1 MSRFTSKIDQ
11 ILSEAGNVK
20 QQAQT
25 GLQAAIAAAK
35 QAEKDGKTDPTK
47 KPSPEQQ
54 GLLRNLRKATKDA
67 AAKLSK
73 AVMSSNKPN
82 GKVVEAEG
90 DDFVPRQ
97 GPETGGEFEPKS
109 KDDLA
114 QEPSE
119 EPTPDPMTT
128 EGETFYVN
136 LARKA
141 LFVDL
146 DNTSLTDAEREIVTQ
161 DVEPAN
167 AKEVAKVLRKIVVDA
182 GLSEN
187 FDSKIDN
194 VWEDL
199 QLSDLRSKLS
209 LELKKNDR
217 VVVLVPGSFKPPHK
231 GHYEMVKTYSEMY
244 PSGQVHVL
252 ISAPSAKSE
261 RRTKD
266 GKLITPAAAKQIFE
280 LYTQPLSN
288 VTVSVSEYPSPVTAA
303 YETLKTLDD
312 GTTAV
317 LGASKKDGDW
327 KRWSYAKPWA
337 EKEGL
342 DIEIVEPEESAVDVT
357 LKADGTPY
365 SASNIRDNFD
375 DFEKIKAD
383 IPEHVSPEAVKQV
396 LDSLS

>member
-1 MSRFTSKIDQ
+1 MSRFTSRIDEM
-11 ILSEAGNVK
+11 IG
-20 QQAQT
+20 
-25 GLQAAIAAAK
+25 
-35 QAEKDGKTDPTK
+35 K
-47 KPSPEQQ
+47 KPKDNNQADIDRIEKEVDD
-54 GLLRNLRKATKDA
+54 GLTNDPVKKQIAQKAKKKRQDLL
-67 AAKLSK
+67 KSLD
-73 AVMSSNKPN
+73 
-82 GKVVEAEG
+82 EAEG

-97 GPETGGEFEPKS
+97 GPETGGEFQPKS

-280 LYTQPLSN
+280 LYAQPLNN
-288 VTVSVSEYPSPVTAA
+288 VTVSISEYPSPVTTA

-312 GTTAV
+312 GTTVV

-396 LDSLS
+396 FDSLSLVSYKVVKLLSC

>member
-1 MSRFTSKIDQ
+1 M
-11 ILSEAGNVK
+11 LGGN
-20 QQAQT
+20 
-25 GLQAAIAAAK
+25 
-35 QAEKDGKTDPTK
+35 K
-47 KPSPEQQ
+47 KPSNDDAEIARIRKKKKEDPNSLTDTEKEIANLDDKLDD
-54 GLLRNLRKATKDA
+54 GLADRLKK
-67 AAKLSK
+67 KLAS
-73 AVMSSNKPN
+73 
-82 GKVVEAEG
+82 EAEG

-109 KDDLA
+109 KDDLS
-114 QEPSE
+114 Q

-146 DNTSLTDAEREIVTQ
+146 DNTSLTDAEREVVIR

-187 FDSKIDN
+187 FDSKIN
-194 VWEDL
+194 TVWED
-199 QLSDLRSKLS
+199 

-261 RRTKD
+261 RSTKD
-266 GKLITPAAAKQIFE
+266 GKVITPAAAEQLFK
-280 LYTQPLSN
+280 LYIAGNTKMGVSPLKN
-288 VTVSVSEYPSPVTAA
+288 VHVVVSEHPSPVTAA
-303 YETLKTLDD
+303 YETLKTLDS

-327 KRWSYAKPWA
+327 KRWAYAKPWA

-342 DIEIVEPEESAVDVT
+342 DINIIDPEESAVDVCMDAEC
-357 LKADGTPY
+357 KPY

-396 LDSLS
+396 FDSLS

>member
-1 MSRFTSKIDQ
+1 MLGSNKNASNNDAKIAS
-11 ILSEAGNVK
+11 IRNKVK
-20 QQAQT
+20 KT
-25 GLQAAIAAAK
+25 PNAATDK
-35 QAEKDGKTDPTK
+35 EK
-47 KPSPEQQ
+47 EI
-54 GLLRNLRKATKDA
+54 
-67 AAKLSK
+67 AKLADDEEAEIIK
-73 AVMSSNKPN
+73 NLK
-82 GKVVEAEG
+82 KIKTEAEG

-97 GPETGGEFEPKS
+97 GPDTGGEFKPKS
-109 KDDLA
+109 KDDLE

-119 EPTPDPMTT
+119 EPTSDPMTT

-146 DNTSLTDAEREIVTQ
+146 DNTSLTDAEREIVTR
-161 DVEPAN
+161 DVEPSN
-167 AKEVAKVLRKIVVDA
+167 AKDVAKILRKIVIDA

-187 FDSKIDN
+187 FDSKIDT

-199 QLSDLRSKLS
+199 ELSDLRSKLS

-280 LYTQPLSN
+280 LYAQPLNN
-288 VTVSVSEYPSPVTAA
+288 VTVSISEFPSPVTAA
-303 YETLKTLDD
+303 YETLKTLEG

-327 KRWSYAKPWA
+327 KRWSYADAWA
-337 EKEGL
+337 QKEGL
-342 DIEIVEPEESAVDVT
+342 DINIVEPEESAVDVT
-357 LKADGTPY
+357 LKPDGTPY

-375 DFEKIKAD
+375 NFEKIKAD

-396 LDSLS
+396 LDSL

>member
-1 MSRFTSKIDQ
+1 MSKFTSRIDEITGKKSETDNQADIDRIEKEVEDGLTNDPVKKQ
-11 ILSEAGNVK
+11 I
-20 QQAQT
+20 AQ
-25 GLQAAIAAAK
+25 K
-35 QAEKDGKTDPTK
+35 
-47 KPSPEQQ
+47 
-54 GLLRNLRKATKDA
+54 
-67 AAKLSK
+67 AKLKRQKLLKSLD
-73 AVMSSNKPN
+73 
-82 GKVVEAEG
+82 EAEG

-97 GPETGGEFEPKS
+97 GPETGEFKPKS
-109 KDDLA
+109 KDDLT
-114 QEPSE
+114 QEPST
-119 EPTPDPMTT
+119 EPLTT

-146 DNTSLTDAEREIVTQ
+146 DNTSLTDAEREVVTQ
-161 DVEPAN
+161 DVEPSN

-187 FDSKIDN
+187 FNSKIDT
-194 VWEDL
+194 VWED
-199 QLSDLRSKLS
+199 

-280 LYTQPLSN
+280 LFVQPLNN
-288 VTVSVSEYPSPVTAA
+288 VTVSISEYPSPVTAA
-303 YETLKTLDD
+303 YETLKTLEG

-327 KRWSYAKPWA
+327 KRWSYADSWSQ
-337 EKEGL
+337 KEGL
-342 DIEIVEPEESAVDVT
+342 DINIIDPEESAVDVT
-357 LKADGTPY
+357 VKADGTPY

>member
-1 MSRFTSKIDQ
+1 MSRFTSRIDEMIGKKPKDNNQ
-11 ILSEAGNVK
+11 ADIDRIEKEVDDGLTNDPVK
-20 QQAQT
+20 KRIAQK
-25 GLQAAIAAAK
+25 AK
-35 QAEKDGKTDPTK
+35 QKRQD
-47 KPSPEQQ
+47 
-54 GLLRNLRKATKDA
+54 LLKSLD
-67 AAKLSK
+67 
-73 AVMSSNKPN
+73 
-82 GKVVEAEG
+82 EAEG

-167 AKEVAKVLRKIVVDA
+167 AKEVAKVLRKIVIDA

-280 LYTQPLSN
+280 LYAQPLNN
-288 VTVSVSEYPSPVTAA
+288 VTVSISEYPSPVTTA

-312 GTTAV
+312 GTTVV

-327 KRWSYAKPWA
+327 KRWAYAKPWA

-396 LDSLS
+396 FDSLS